1 MRDQLSGP
9 GSAPLRPA
17 EDPWDGFETTLAGHL
32 RRSEAVGAM
41 EFTAPSDASGTRG
54 RCVVHLAPAFD
65 GGHQNDLAPAWI
77 GDAQPLLDRLDLGAA
92 RDQVNS

>member
-32 RRSEAVGAM
+32 RRPGAVGAM
-41 EFTAPSDASGTRG
+41 EFTAILSRA
-54 RCVVHLAPAFD
+54 
-65 GGHQNDLAPAWI
+65 
-77 GDAQPLLDRLDLGAA
+77 
-92 RDQVNS
+92 

>member
-32 RRSEAVGAM
+32 RRPGAVGAM
-41 EFTAPSDASGTRG
+41 EFTPPSDASGTRG
-54 RCVVHLAPAFD
+54 RCIVHLAPGAS
-65 GGHQNDLAPAWI
+65 AP
-77 GDAQPLLDRLDLGAA
+77 G
-92 RDQVNS
+92 